1 MKPKPH
7 IERLLE
13 AFNKLPSSERKAY
26 SILSAINEVHTTKE
40 NADPKPVVR
49 EFKRAHTHSLD
60 LLHTVTFDEPL
71 SGSDVFG
78 EMSEINLSSFDDS
91 LGFNNILFI
100 SDIQAA
106 NDMGLL
112 RKNQINSILTL
123 GQSNKPMTYPSVRGG
138 YRCVPLEDSDKAD
151 LLKHMDNIFSFID
164 SQLAR
169 GNVLVHCMR
178 GKNRSCAAVIAFI
191 MKKFFVSY
199 EEAERAV
206 KEARPM
212 CVVQSNFVKQL
223 NSSRWKNTYM

>member
-26 SILSAINEVHTTKE
+26 SILYAINEVHTTKE
-40 NADPKPVVR
+40 NKDPAPVIR

-71 SGSDVFG
+71 SGYDVFG
-78 EMSEINLSSFDDS
+78 EMSEISLSSFDES
-91 LGFNNILFI
+91 LQMGNSLFI

-106 NDMGLL
+106 NDMGIL

-123 GQSNKPMTYPSVRGG
+123 GQTNKPMTYPFVKGG

-151 LLKHMDNIFSFID
+151 LLKHVDSVYGFIET
-164 SQLAR
+164 QLTK

-178 GKNRSCAAVIAFI
+178 GKSRSCAAVIAYI
-191 MKKFFVSY
+191 MKKFLVTY
-199 EEAERAV
+199 EEAENAV
-206 KEARPM
+206 KAARPM
-212 CVVQSNFVKQL
+212 CHVQKNFVKQL
-223 NSSRWKNTYM
+223 NSSRWRNTYM